1 MPQALSTRS
10 PTVTK
15 CISNEWL
22 ESVIAAQRLDERAT
36 VAALEV
42 LLLTV
47 DQLRP
52 VALAISQRSSPLFD
66 SLI

>member
-1 MPQALSTRS
+1 M
-10 PTVTK
+10 
-15 CISNEWL
+15 SNEWV
-22 ESVIAAQRLDERAT
+22 ESVIAAQQLDERAT

-52 VALAISQRSSPLFD
+52 VALAVSRRSSFRLGF
-66 SLI
+66 SICFYS